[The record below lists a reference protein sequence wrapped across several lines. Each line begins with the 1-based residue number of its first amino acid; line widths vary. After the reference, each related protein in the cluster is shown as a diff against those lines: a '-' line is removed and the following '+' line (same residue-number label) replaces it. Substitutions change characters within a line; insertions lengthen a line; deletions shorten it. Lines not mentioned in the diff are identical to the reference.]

1 MSFCQV
7 IRSALALE
15 IYKMKKLY
23 HCISQ
28 LQVLSY
34 LAESQQIYK
43 NTLILLW
50 LILPK
55 KLQSRFEMKD
65 EVFENKVKFPN

>member
-1 MSFCQV
+1 
-7 IRSALALE
+7 
-15 IYKMKKLY
+15 MKKLY

-50 LILPK
+50 LIWPK